1 MFFPKVTKIFLCRHP
16 MDMRRSYAGLCGAV
30 REILQH
36 DPLNGALYL
45 FVNKRRDMIKI
56 LWREDDGFAIWMKRL
71 DEGGF
76 RVRFSESDV
85 CSDLSL
91 SELSLFLKKTEPSD

>member
-1 MFFPKVTKIFLCRHP
+1 MFFPKVTKIYLCRQP
-16 MDMRRSYAGLCGAV
+16 MDMRRSYSGLSGAI
-30 REILQH
+30 REILEH

-45 FVNKRRDMIKI
+45 FVNKRRDMVKI

-76 RVRFSESDV
+76 RVRFSESEV
-85 CSDLSL
+85 CADLSL
-91 SELSLFLKKTEPSD
+91 SQLSLFLKKVELED